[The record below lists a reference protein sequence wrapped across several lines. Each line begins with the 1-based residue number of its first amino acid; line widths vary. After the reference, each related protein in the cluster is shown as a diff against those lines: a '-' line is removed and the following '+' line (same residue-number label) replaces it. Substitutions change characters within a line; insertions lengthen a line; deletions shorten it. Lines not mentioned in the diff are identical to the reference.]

1 VSGFEVEQ
9 RSFGCANHSHQ
20 ELSKLKYDLFLAQR
34 ENRKLL
40 QQAEAARDEEAAK
53 FRDLDLYMEHI
64 PRLRTNP
71 RGATVVV
78 KSWSGIIVNV

>member
-1 VSGFEVEQ
+1 MSRFEVEQ

-34 ENRKLL
+34 EEVNTLA
-40 QQAEAARDEEAAK
+40 QQKKKRDEKAAK
-53 FRDLDLYMEHI
+53 FRDLDLYVEHL

-78 KSWSGIIVNV
+78 KS